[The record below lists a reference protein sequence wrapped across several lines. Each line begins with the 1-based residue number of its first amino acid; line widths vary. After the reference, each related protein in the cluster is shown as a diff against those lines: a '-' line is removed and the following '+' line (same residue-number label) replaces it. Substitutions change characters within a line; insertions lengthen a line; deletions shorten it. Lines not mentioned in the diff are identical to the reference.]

1 VNIILVSDSLAKS
14 RSVALSQ
21 TQVVLIAFGI
31 LLSGFMLAMATYVVT
46 MKFAVDLRNPYL
58 RTLLSALHQDDLK
71 RTEAEMKD
79 NMSALAVK
87 VGELQ
92 ARILRL
98 DAFGQRLAKAAGIKA
113 EEFRFDEPP
122 GQGGPA
128 VSPGRD
134 LSVNEFQK
142 MLADISVVLDDRS
155 DKLGVLDSF
164 LMDDRLARKTIPT
177 TMPVPMGYYSSNYGY
192 RIDPLNGRNTFHTG
206 VDLIA
211 PPGTPVVAAAGG
223 VVSSVAYVAEYGN
236 MVEVDH
242 DNGLTSRYAHL
253 SKSLVKVGEVV
264 MKGQNIAL
272 VGATGRVTGPHLH
285 FEVREKGIPLNPNKF
300 LSLGTKNDSVINASV
315 IVPGKK

>member
-1 VNIILVSDSLAKS
+1 MNIILVSDSLAKS

-21 TQVVLIAFGI
+21 TQVILMAMGILIA
-31 LLSGFMLAMATYVVT
+31 GFMLAMATYFVT

-58 RTLLSALHQDDLK
+58 RTLLAALHQDEL
-71 RTEAEMKD
+71 RRSEAEMKD
-79 NMSALAVK
+79 NLSSLAVK

-98 DAFGQRLAKAAGIKA
+98 DAFGERLAKAAGIKR
-113 EEFRFDEPP
+113 EEFRFDEKP

-128 VSPGRD
+128 VIMGPD
-134 LSVNEFQK
+134 LTLNEFQH
-142 MLADISVVLDDRS
+142 MLAEIGRVLDDRT

-192 RIDPLNGRNTFHTG
+192 RLDPINGKTSFHTG

-211 PPGTPVVAAAGG
+211 PPGTPVLAAAGG
-223 VVSSVAYVAEYGN
+223 VVSTVAFVAEYGN
-236 MVEVDH
+236 VVEVDH

-253 SKSLVKVGEVV
+253 SKSLVKVGDVV
-264 MKGQNIAL
+264 MKGQNVAL
-272 VGATGRVTGPHLH
+272 VGSTGRTTGPHLH

-300 LSLGTKNDSVINASV
+300 LSLGTKNDSVFNASF
-315 IVPGKK
+315 KK